1 MAADGRR
8 VSYDRFWG
16 PLLLLCGAL
25 PLRLDAE
32 SYPWN
37 LVLRPGLEAP
47 AKAWLAAFPVAG
59 LVAVAFGLSGARG
72 RGRHLANFLAG
83 TFCLA
88 LPLVIPAIWE
98 AFPEASP
105 RSLPLGDVG
114 SVGWLMLLALLAI
127 YAGSGMRIVRP
138 AQVPGQAVGALG
150 ALLLGIFAFLPSEG
164 SETSFALTRI
174 LRFAEWSTRWREL
187 LPFALLAAAA
197 ILGTVNLLRSRA
209 EILLAKLTRSL
220 LVAGVLAWLFV
231 PFLEKEGDLAS
242 HLPRAWGAL
251 HLLSP
256 LFLALDGAI
265 ACLAVTITRSSE

>member
-8 VSYDRFWG
+8 ISYDRFWG
-16 PLLLLCGAL
+16 LLLLLCGAL
-25 PLRLDAE
+25 PLRLDGE
-32 SYPWN
+32 SYPWS
-37 LVLRPGLEAP
+37 LVLRPGLSLP
-47 AKAWLAAFPVAG
+47 VKAWLAAFPAAG
-59 LVAVAFGLSGARG
+59 LVALALGLSGARG
-72 RGRHLANFLAG
+72 RGRHLASFVAG
-83 TFCLA
+83 TICLA
-88 LPLVIPAIWE
+88 LPLALPAVWD

-114 SVGWLMLLALLAI
+114 SVGWVMLLSLLAI
-127 YAGSGMRIVRP
+127 FAGSGMRIVRP

-174 LRFAEWSTRWREL
+174 LRFAQWSERWREL
-187 LPFALLAAAA
+187 LPFTLLAAAA

-209 EILLAKLTRSL
+209 EVVLAKLTRAL
-220 LVAGVLAWLFV
+220 LVAGLLAWLSI
-231 PFLEKEGDLAS
+231 PFLEKGGDLAA

-265 ACLAVTITRSSE
+265 ACVAMTITRSSE

>member
-16 PLLLLCGAL
+16 SLLLLCGLL
-25 PLRLDAE
+25 PLRLDGE
-32 SYPWN
+32 SYPWQ
-37 LVLRPGLEAP
+37 LVLRGGLP
-47 AKAWLAAFPVAG
+47 LPCRAWLAAFPVAG

-72 RGRHLANFLAG
+72 RGRHLANFLGG
-83 TFCLA
+83 TLCLA
-88 LPLVIPAIWE
+88 LPLALPSIWA
-98 AFPEASP
+98 AFPEANP
-105 RSLPLGDVG
+105 KSLPLGDVG
-114 SVGWLMLLALLAI
+114 SVGWAMLLALLAI

-150 ALLLGIFAFLPSEG
+150 ALLLGVFAFLPSEG

-174 LRFAEWSTRWREL
+174 FRIPEWGTRWREL
-187 LPFALLAAAA
+187 LPFVLLASAA
-197 ILGTVNLLRSRA
+197 ILGTVNLVRSRA
-209 EILLAKLTRSL
+209 EVVLAKLTRAL
-220 LVAGVLAWLFV
+220 LVAGVLAWLLV
-231 PFLEKEGDLAS
+231 PFLEHRGDLAS

-251 HLLSP
+251 HLLPP

>member
-8 VSYDRFWG
+8 ISYDRFWG

-25 PLRLDAE
+25 PLRLDGE
-32 SYPWN
+32 SYPWH
-37 LVLRPGLEAP
+37 LVLRPGLP
-47 AKAWLAAFPVAG
+47 LPVKAWLAAFPLAG
-59 LVAVAFGLSGARG
+59 LVAVGLALSGSRG

-83 TFCLA
+83 TVCVA
-88 LPLVIPAIWE
+88 LPLALPAIWE
-98 AFPEASP
+98 TFPEASP

-114 SVGWLMLLALLAI
+114 SIGWVMLLALLAI

-150 ALLLGIFAFLPSEG
+150 ALLLGIFAFLPAEG

-174 LRFAEWSTRWREL
+174 LRIPEWGTRWREL
-187 LPFALLAAAA
+187 LPFVLLAAAA
-197 ILGTVNLLRSRA
+197 ALGTVNLLRSRA
-209 EILLAKLTRSL
+209 EILLAKLTRAL
-220 LVAGVLAWLFV
+220 LVLGLLAWISI
-231 PFLEKEGDLAS
+231 PFLEEGADLAP
-242 HLPRAWGAL
+242 HLPKAWGAL
-251 HLLSP
+251 HLLAP